1 MKVSHMALP
10 IVALPPLTALR
21 RDFARKKKTRS
32 NMNASRVMAAPRPE
46 MHVEKQDMENSL
58 TWARRPKR
66 ADMAARTRATMCRT
80 RA

>member
-1 MKVSHMALP
+1 MALP
-10 IVALPPLTALR
+10 MVALPPLTELR

-32 NMNASRVMAAPRPE
+32 KMNASNVMAAPRPE
-46 MHVEKQDMENSL
+46 MHEEKQDMENSL

-66 ADMAARTRATMCRT
+66 EEMAARTRATMCRT